1 MPSSVCVPNLSASSS
16 SAFATRPGTSVK
28 IRLVLVS
35 VTRRSRCASALSSS
49 NATGGRVASTL
60 RRSSWSIWASRA
72 SVMATAVDVRY
83 VGSNIASSPNMS
95 PGPCTLTRLSL
106 PSGVVLVSFTFPL
119 ITRYRQSPRSPS
131 SNSRSP
137 RGSTTTCVCGRNVS
151 ASWSLSSRSSGLP
164 ARMPASSSVNS
175 SCWSLPSPPTPA
187 SSGSATWTS
196 SARPGLGLVVSLL
209 ASSEPLSADLDLV
222 VRCLPAH
229 PPGRLHFLARLE
241 RLVHLEEVLN
251 LEQVEFGDVTDVVQV
266 RHPRV
271 GRRNAQDLVVAAFFV
286 AHAEHA
292 DRATPDHAAGEGRLL
307 QRYQSVEGVAV
318 LGQRVLDEPVVGGV
332 TSGGEQHPV
341 QSDPA
346 RIVIHLVLVALTLG
360 DLDDYIELH
369 GRSPLPA
376 RVLTDLPCRVSVPR
390 SPPRGSQLR
399 TSCDVR
405 MACTPVV
412 MYTLGGSA
420 CRRTGN

>member
-83 VGSNIASSPNMS
+83 VGSNIASSPNIS

-106 PSGVVLVSFTFPL
+106 PSGAVLVSFTFPP

-137 RGSTTTCVCGRNVS
+137 RGSSTTCVCGRKVS
-151 ASWSLSSRSSGLP
+151 ASCSLSSRSSGLP
-164 ARMPASSSVNS
+164 ARMLASSSVNS
-175 SCWSLPSPPTPA
+175 SCWSLPPPSSA

-196 SARPGLGLVVSLL
+196 SARPGLGTAVSLL
-209 ASSEPLSADLDLV
+209 ARGEPLSADLDLV
-222 VRCLPAH
+222 LRRLPAD

-271 GRRNAQDLVVAAFFV
+271 GRRNAQDLVVPTFLV

-292 DRATPDHAAGEGRLL
+292 DRAAPDQAAGEGWLL
-307 QRYQSVEGVAV
+307 EQDQSIEGVAI
-318 LGQRVLDEPVVGGV
+318 LRQRVLDEPVVGGIPG
-332 TSGGEQHPV
+332 GGEQHPV
-341 QSDPA
+341 QPDPP

-376 RVLTDLPCRVSVPR
+376 AMLADLPARASVPR
-390 SPPRGSQLR
+390 SAAGVAPATYLLR
-399 TSCDVR
+399 RSD
-405 MACTPVV
+405 
-412 MYTLGGSA
+412 
-420 CRRTGN
+420 